1 LTPVPTRRS
10 SDLVDLGLSYDLL
23 HGKTDMKLGK
33 KSWQQLDQA
42 LISLEIFNILGVN
55 NVLSKQWI
63 QDVQGKFYSVP
74 NYLTQRLFN
83 LKFSMAF

>member
-1 LTPVPTRRS
+1 V
-10 SDLVDLGLSYDLL
+10 
-23 HGKTDMKLGK
+23 
-33 KSWQQLDQA
+33 
-42 LISLEIFNILGVN
+42 LGVN

-83 LKFSMAF
+83 LKFSLAF